1 MAAES
6 PQKPATGGEY
16 LDAVIECIGDDDLA
30 RRVDGDTA
38 RPVELT
44 ITLAE
49 SAPGA
54 GKRAGTAE
62 SRRGSTSL
70 GLATRA
76 TAPPEAS
83 FVATGPCRTSRLQ
96 QRGAPVIS
104 CHPS

>member
-30 RRVDGDTA
+30 RRVDRDTA

-44 ITLAE
+44 VTLAE

-54 GKRAGTAE
+54 GKRAGTGELLDAIVVRVGDVDAVAGDGNSPRPILSP
-62 SRRGSTSL
+62 SRR
-70 GLATRA
+70 
-76 TAPPEAS
+76 TAA
-83 FVATGPCRTSRLQ
+83 
-96 QRGAPVIS
+96 APA
-104 CHPS
+104 P